1 MNPWPWLWGAWVV
14 LGIALEIVA
23 ISQRASDDTLSEQ
36 VWNLQDWLKGRGKIG
51 TGARVAFVV
60 GLLGF
65 LAWLG
70 LHLVLP
76 GTV

>member
-1 MNPWPWLWGAWVV
+1 MNPWPYIWGAWVV
-14 LGIALEIVA
+14 LGIVLEIVA
-23 ISQRASDDTLSEQ
+23 ISQRATDDTLSEQ
-36 VWNLQDWLKGRGKIG
+36 VWNLQDWLKGRGRWG
-51 TGARVAFVV
+51 TGARVAFVI

-70 LHLVLP
+70 LHFVLP